1 MAELAAGT
9 DPGPER
15 EFLESFAE
23 GFGLLDE
30 DDE

>member
-1 MAELAAGT
+1 MAELAAEAQ
-9 DPGPER
+9 PGPER

-23 GFGLLDE
+23 DMGLLDE